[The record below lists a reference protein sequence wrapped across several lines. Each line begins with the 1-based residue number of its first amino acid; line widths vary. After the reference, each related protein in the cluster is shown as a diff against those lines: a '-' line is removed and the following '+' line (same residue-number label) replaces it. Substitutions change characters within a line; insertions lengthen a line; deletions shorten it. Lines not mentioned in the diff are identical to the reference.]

1 MNTLLLKD
9 NPQDI
14 KTAAAI
20 LKRGGLVGIPTET
33 VYGLAAN
40 ALNGTAA
47 ANIFAAKGR
56 PADNPLIVHIC
67 DFEDLQRFELVSE
80 IPPKAIQLAN
90 AFWPG
95 PLTIIM
101 PKGKSIPD
109 AVSAGLSTVAVR
121 CPSHETARRLLACTD
136 LPLAA
141 PSANLSGSPSPT
153 TAQHVLNDLNHKID
167 AVLDGGACAVGLE
180 STVLT
185 LAEETPRLLRPGG
198 VTLEQMEEIIGSIE
212 VDSAVLHKL
221 ADNAAA
227 ASPGMKYK
235 HYAPKANVVLLK
247 GSDKA
252 YIRFVNRHAS
262 GRTAALCYAE
272 DTKHLRVTCFSLGKQ
287 NDEKQHAHYLFKA
300 LRAIDLHPEI
310 QTVYA
315 RCPKA
320 EGIGMAVYNRLIRAA
335 GFEVKELEEL

>member
-14 KTAAAI
+14 KTAADI

-40 ALNGTAA
+40 ALDGTTV
-47 ANIFAAKGR
+47 ANIFTAKGR

-67 DFEDLQRFELVSE
+67 SFEDMKKFELVSE

-95 PLTIIM
+95 PLTMIM
-101 PKGKSIPD
+101 PKGRRIPNE
-109 AVSAGLSTVAVR
+109 VSAGLSTVAIR
-121 CPSHETARRLLACTD
+121 CPSHKTARRLLSIAD
-136 LPLAA
+136 IPLAA
-141 PSANLSGSPSPT
+141 PSANVSGSPSPT

-167 AVLDGGACAVGLE
+167 AVIDGGTCAVGLE
-180 STVLT
+180 STVIT
-185 LAEETPRLLRPGG
+185 LAGKTPRLLRPGG
-198 VTLEQMEEIIGSIE
+198 ITLEQMEEIIGPIE

-221 ADNAAA
+221 ADDTAVS
-227 ASPGMKYK
+227 SPGMKYK

-252 YIRFVNRHAS
+252 YIHFVNRHVS
-262 GRTAALCYAE
+262 NHTAALCYAE
-272 DTKHLRVTCFSLGKQ
+272 DTEKLQVLCFSLGKQ
-287 NDEKQHAHYLFKA
+287 NEEKQHARHLFEA

-320 EGIGMAVYNRLIRAA
+320 EGIDMAVYNRLIRAA